1 MATSNVENM
10 SMETLK
16 LKVTEASKSTLPA
29 KAAKDLDH
37 EILLGVANNLS
48 TFIPEMMSFKS
59 SFESFK
65 VEMTA
70 LQNKLKKV
78 EDENSQIKKENVQ
91 IKKENASMKKQILN
105 HEINVAQK
113 SVIIKGLPTLKGK
126 EKNETSELLQDSF
139 DKVLKELKVEGKVQ
153 ISDIY
158 RLKSKDKKGKSPLSP
173 VKVDFLSMIDKRAF
187 FKNISKIRE
196 SSFKDIQ
203 INQCI
208 VKSLE
213 SEFKELDKLNHDL
226 RKASPGL
233 RAKII
238 IVNQKY
244 KLFVKAPTD
253 QKYSEYKN

>member
-1 MATSNVENM
+1 
-10 SMETLK
+10 
-16 LKVTEASKSTLPA
+16 
-29 KAAKDLDH
+29 
-37 EILLGVANNLS
+37 
-48 TFIPEMMSFKS
+48 
-59 SFESFK
+59 
-65 VEMTA
+65 MTA

-113 SVIIKGLPTLKGK
+113 SVIIKGLNTLKGK
-126 EKNETSELLQDSF
+126 EENETSELLQDSF

-196 SSFKDIQ
+196 SSFQ
-203 INQCI
+203 INQYI
-208 VKSLE
+208 VESLE

-226 RKASPGL
+226 KKASPGL

-244 KLFVKAPTD
+244 KLFVKAPTE